1 MVAVS
6 PSVERTCFLVQNAQ
20 PSEPL
25 TSVEAFDFDIEE
37 QWCQATSSKE
47 NVSSQQTSYSLV
59 TLHFGKVIDIEI
71 TKCSTISGFLKAI
84 LPSTRKLKK

>member
-20 PSEPL
+20 PSEPP
-25 TSVEAFDFDIEE
+25 TSVEAFDFGIEE
-37 QWCQATSSKE
+37 QQYQAISSKE

-59 TLHFGKVIDIEI
+59 TLQFG
-71 TKCSTISGFLKAI
+71 TYQCCQRQKA
-84 LPSTRKLKK
+84 PSL